1 MSHFNVAVILK
12 DINDLE
18 KVLAPYQENCDGD
31 CPKKYLKFYS
41 VLEECKKDYEKEKE
55 ATKINYPTLKDYI
68 EKYCLYEYDESQKD
82 YGYWENPNAKWDYWQ
97 LCELGSLARYQN
109 KKIPSGFC
117 KIKDFGKKINQKIYK
132 ELLRFWEIV
141 VEEQPLK
148 ESEEKPLNYYKKE
161 YYFKRYGTKE
171 NFARINATP
180 HTFAFVYNG
189 EWYEKVSV
197 HWFGIDDSTKD
208 SEELYLEKFK
218 QIINEP
224 SNQDLYIAIVDC
236 HI

>member
-18 KVLAPYQENCDGD
+18 KALAPYQENCKGD
-31 CPKKYLKFYS
+31 CSKEYLKFYS

-55 ATKINYPTLKDYI
+55 ATKIKYPTLKDYI

-82 YGYWENPNAKWDYWQ
+82 YGYWENPNAKWDYWE
-97 LCELGSLARYQN
+97 LCEFESSVSYQN
-109 KKIPSGFC
+109 KKMPRSFC
-117 KIKDFGKKINQKIYK
+117 KIKDFDKKISQNIYK

-148 ESEEKPLNYYKKE
+148 EGEEKPLNYCKKE
-161 YYFKRYGTKE
+161 FYFERYGTKE
-171 NFARINATP
+171 NFATINAMP

-189 EWYEKVSV
+189 EWYEKGSV